1 MTAKSKPDG
10 IPHNDRIM
18 QLDPGKIKRY
28 LIANKWNCIH
38 TYPDGV
44 STLWEKGNAT
54 VRHIPDKTLYSDYR
68 RLVDTMLRTA
78 AEVEKTDV
86 EHVIKAINSLN
97 VDILKIHLPEPIGS
111 DGTIPLDDATRI
123 IDGIRKLISSATS
136 TAEDIAAGNTPKEE
150 YPEQKSE
157 AIKEANRNLR
167 LGQTEVGSY
176 VFTIESN
183 VTPDSAQTT
192 LNATPKMPLE
202 RMALVTLANAL
213 SAINEY
219 PLKDTPE
226 HHANT
231 DIITESA
238 RRGVSTNLCDNLSEI
253 SQIEENEH
261 TGLDIEFNWA
271 PEYPVEVETPSH
283 IEITPDKM
291 NYVAKVIDKRILAE
305 RKRNTTL
312 TGHVKSLSRS
322 KTEETGTIKIETNV
336 KNGPQTVT
344 VRLAGED
351 YEKAIKAHGKGYVLT
366 VSGDLVKANKKYYTI
381 ENPHDV
387 EVDVDEDSADD
398 MKE

>member
-1 MTAKSKPDG
+1 MTENQ
-10 IPHNDRIM
+10 PHGNDRIM
-18 QLDPGKIKRY
+18 QLDPDKIKRY

-86 EHVIKAINSLN
+86 EHVIKAINALN

-136 TAEDIAAGNTPKEE
+136 TAEDIAAGITPKEE
-150 YPEQKSE
+150 YSEQKS
-157 AIKEANRNLR
+157 ANVKAANRNLR

-176 VFTIESN
+176 VITVESE
-183 VTPDSAQTT
+183 VVPDSNQTT

-202 RMALVTLANAL
+202 RMALVTLAGAL
-213 SAINEY
+213 TAVKEY
-219 PLKDTPE
+219 RPREPAEGDD
-226 HHANT
+226 T
-231 DIITESA
+231 DIITEAA
-238 RRGVSTNLCDNLSEI
+238 RRGVSANLCDNLSEI
-253 SQIEENEH
+253 SQIQQENKH
-261 TGLDIEFNWA
+261 TGLDIEFRWA
-271 PEYPVEVETPSH
+271 PEYPVEPETPSR

-291 NYVAKVIDKRILAE
+291 NYVAKVVDKRILAE
-305 RKRNTTL
+305 RKHNITL
-312 TGHVKSLSRS
+312 TGHVKGLSRS
-322 KTEETGTIKIETNV
+322 KTEETGKVTIETNV

-344 VRLAGED
+344 VYLAGED

-387 EVDVDEDSADD
+387 EADHDADSADD